1 MRDKIL
7 KIAFGGVLT
16 AVIMLATFALKVPI
30 PNQLGYFNLGDGVIF
45 GVSAILGPFAAIC
58 AGLGSALADLTY
70 APIYIPGTFLI
81 KGAMG
86 LLAGFVLTRYPK
98 LPWFWQIILFI
109 ACEAIMVAGYFT
121 YESLVFNT
129 EYAIGGLLLNSLQGA
144 VGVVLGLAI
153 VPLARRL
160 KTVMK
165 L

>member
-1 MRDKIL
+1 MREKIL

-30 PNQLGYFNLGDGVIF
+30 PNSLGYFNLGDGVIF
-45 GVSAILGPFAAIC
+45 GVSTILGPFAAIC

-70 APIYIPGTFLI
+70 SPIYIPGTFLI

-86 LLAGFVLTRYPK
+86 LLAGLVLIKFPGLR
-98 LPWFWQIILFI
+98 WFWQIVLFI
-109 ACEAIMVAGYFT
+109 VCEVIMIGGYFL
-121 YESLVFNT
+121 YESLIFST
-129 EYAIGGLLLNSLQGA
+129 KYAIGGLPLNSLQGA
-144 VGVVLGLAI
+144 IGVVLGLAI